1 MNALA
6 RRTPTDSAEME
17 QWKRSVND
25 DIAMLI
31 RTVTDNGEAMIELV
45 RLVSALAAN
54 VNHDQQTIDRIEERF
69 RVGLLEI
76 DRRIDDFQLKMKEL
90 G

>member
-6 RRTPTDSAEME
+6 GRTSMDAAEME
-17 QWKRSVND
+17 RWKRSVND
-25 DIAMLI
+25 DIAMLVK
-31 RTVTDNGEAMIELV
+31 TVTDNGEAMIELV

-69 RVGLLEI
+69 RVGLSEI
-76 DRRIDDFQLKMKEL
+76 DRRIDDFQLKMKEI

>member
-1 MNALA
+1 
-6 RRTPTDSAEME
+6 ME